1 MATTKGEVIQM
12 LERLPED
19 TPLEAMIYEIYFRQK
34 VDRGL
39 RQLDEGKTIS
49 HVGFDPLVGRCTQRS
64 SRSLR

>member
-1 MATTKGEVIQM
+1 MATTKGDVIHI

-19 TPLEAMIYEIYFRQK
+19 ASLETMIYEIYFRQK

-49 HVGFDPLVGRCTQRS
+49 HAEVKRSVARWLRSAGR
-64 SRSLR
+64 